1 MPATSCP
8 AGNSRDDDLRHRA
21 DQALNLEDMEASGAR
36 GVDLLAALGGGR
48 LRVRAL
54 DFVAVAVA
62 ASDPLVAAGA
72 EGVSAVSRRGAVA
85 RQDDGRNRGR
95 LARVVERAV
104 QLVDRA
110 GAEGVADVGAIKGDA
125 HDRHVGALGA
135 AVGLGA
141 A

>member
-1 MPATSCP
+1 M
-8 AGNSRDDDLRHRA
+8 
-21 DQALNLEDMEASGAR
+21 QASGAR
-36 GVDLLAALGGGR
+36 GVDLLAALRGGR

-54 DFVAVAVA
+54 DLVVVPVA

-72 EGVSAVSRRGAVA
+72 EGVSAVSRRGTVA
-85 RQDDGRNRGR
+85 RQDDGRDRGG

-104 QLVDRA
+104 QLVDGA

-125 HDRHVGALGA
+125 HDGHVSALGA